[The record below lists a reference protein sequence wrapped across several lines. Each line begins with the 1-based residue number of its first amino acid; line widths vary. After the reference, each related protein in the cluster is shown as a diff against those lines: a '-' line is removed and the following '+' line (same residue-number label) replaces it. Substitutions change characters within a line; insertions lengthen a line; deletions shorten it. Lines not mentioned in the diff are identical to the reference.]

1 MPELRRDPLLDR
13 WVIIAA
19 ERGSRP
25 AAFDVEPLSETA
37 IPLDQDPFA
46 EGNEEFTPGEVFAIR
61 PDGSS
66 ANGPGWTVR
75 VVPNMYPA
83 LRIEGAL
90 DPRGYGVYD
99 RMNGVG
105 AHEVVIDCPRCDQ
118 QLADLP
124 LSHMTDVFYAYR
136 QRVEDLSRDKRFAYV
151 LVFKNH
157 GRPAGATQA
166 HSHSQIVATPIVP
179 RRVTDQL
186 RQLNR
191 HWKEKR
197 RSLFQ
202 DILDQ
207 ETRQGER
214 VVFEN
219 EHMLAFCPFASS
231 FPFEICILPKR
242 ICSDFRRASMEELRA
257 AAEALKVCLH
267 KWRGALGNISYNY
280 LIHTE
285 PNDSQASE
293 VKDDFPMLDAFFCWH
308 IEMFPRTSKPAGF
321 EWGTGFYINVVP
333 PEEAAEVLRGIEVDP
348 R

>member
-25 AAFDVEPLSETA
+25 AAFDIEPLTA
-37 IPLDQDPFA
+37 PTLDPADDPFGQGQEA
-46 EGNEEFTPGEVFAIR
+46 FTPPEVFAIR
-61 PDGSS
+61 PGGSP
-66 ANGPGWTVR
+66 ANSPGWSVR

-99 RMNGVG
+99 KINGVG
-105 AHEVVIDCPRCDQ
+105 AHEVVVDCPELNQ
-118 QLADLP
+118 QLAGMP
-124 LSHMTDVFYAYR
+124 VGHITDVFYAYR

-157 GRPAGATQA
+157 GRPAGATQP

-179 RRVTDQL
+179 KRVTEQL

-202 DILDQ
+202 DIIDQ
-207 ETRQGER
+207 ESRQRER
-214 VVFEN
+214 IVFEN
-219 EHMLAFCPFASS
+219 EHMLALCPYASS
-231 FPFEICILPKR
+231 FPFEINIYPKR
-242 ICSDFRRASMEELRA
+242 LCSDFRKAGAEELRA
-257 AAEALKVCLH
+257 AAEALKICLL
-267 KWRGALGNISYNY
+267 KWKGALGDIAYNY

-285 PNDSQASE
+285 PNDSGE
-293 VKDDFPMLDAFFCWH
+293 NGVHMDFPMLDAFFCWH
-308 IEMFPRTSKPAGF
+308 IELFPRTTKPAGF

-333 PEEAAEVLRGIEVDP
+333 PEEAAEVLRGIEVAL
-348 R
+348 